1 VVSYRTFRNTD
12 PPALADLWN
21 ESFTGRGAVRLS
33 SSSPLE
39 HLVFSKPYFDP
50 TGLIVAVDAGK
61 VVGFAHAGFAPD
73 EKEVALGKSAGVLSL
88 IAVRPSHRR
97 QGVGTGLLLRCEA
110 YLRGAGATMLWA
122 GQMFPH
128 NPFYFGLYGG
138 SECSGALV
146 SDRAAG
152 PFLLRRGYRVER
164 TYQVLQRS
172 LRGQLNVADARFAA
186 LRRRFE
192 FLAQPRKGTN
202 SWWRECVLGLVELH
216 DFCLEEK
223 TSGEPVARASVWEM
237 DGYSRSWN
245 ESALGLVELGVR
257 PDLRRQGLARFL
269 LAQMFRYLQDQYFSL
284 VEVQVPETHEPE
296 LNLYRTL
303 GFQLVD
309 TGHIYGRA
317 EDDKAAK

>member
-12 PPALADLWN
+12 PPALANLWN
-21 ESFTGRGAVRLS
+21 EALSGRGAVKLP

-50 TGLIVAVDAGK
+50 AGLIVAVEADK
-61 VVGFAHAGFAPD
+61 IVGFAHAGFAPD
-73 EKEVALGKSAGVLSL
+73 PKEAGVGRDAGVLSL
-88 IAVRPSHRR
+88 IAVRPSHLR
-97 QGVGTGLLLRCEA
+97 QGIGTGLLLRCEA
-110 YLRGAGATMLWA
+110 YLRSAGATTL
-122 GQMFPH
+122 GVGRMFPH

-138 SECSGALV
+138 SESSGALE
-146 SDRAAG
+146 SDKAAG
-152 PFLLRRGYRVER
+152 PFLTRRGYQVEQ
-164 TYQVLQRS
+164 TYHVLQRS
-172 LRGQLNVADARFAA
+172 LRGSLNVVDTRFAA

-192 FLAQPRKGTN
+192 FLAQPRKGITT
-202 SWWRECVLGLVELH
+202 WWRECVLGLVELH

-237 DGYSRSWN
+237 EGYSRSWN

-284 VEVQVPETHEPE
+284 VEVQIPETQEPA
-296 LNLYRTL
+296 LNLYRSL
-303 GFQLVD
+303 GFQQVD
-309 TGHIYGRA
+309 TGHVYRREKEA
-317 EDDKAAK
+317 R

>member
-21 ESFTGRGAVRLS
+21 EALTGRGAVKLS

-39 HLVFSKPYFDP
+39 HLVFAKPYFDP
-50 TGLIVAVDAGK
+50 AGLIVAVEAHK
-61 VVGFAHAGFAPD
+61 VVGFAHAGFAPNETEAD
-73 EKEVALGKSAGVLSL
+73 VGKGEGVLSL

-97 QGVGTGLLLRCEA
+97 LGIGTGLLLRCEA
-110 YLRGAGATMLWA
+110 YLRSAGATTVWA
-122 GQMFPH
+122 GRLFPH

-138 SECSGALV
+138 SETSGALE
-146 SDRAAG
+146 SDRAAS
-152 PFLLRRGYRVER
+152 PFLIRRGYQVEQSYR
-164 TYQVLQRS
+164 VLQRS
-172 LRGQLNVADARFAA
+172 LRGPLNVVDTRFAA

-192 FLAQPRKGTN
+192 FLAQPRKGT
-202 SWWRECVLGLVELH
+202 STWWRECVLGLIELH

-223 TSGEPVARASVWEM
+223 TTGEPVARASVWEM
-237 DGYSRSWN
+237 EGYSRSWN

-284 VEVQVPETHEPE
+284 VEVQVPETHESV
-296 LNLYRTL
+296 LNLYHAL
-303 GFQLVD
+303 GFQQVD
-309 TGHIYGRA
+309 TGHVYRRETVVG
-317 EDDKAAK
+317 